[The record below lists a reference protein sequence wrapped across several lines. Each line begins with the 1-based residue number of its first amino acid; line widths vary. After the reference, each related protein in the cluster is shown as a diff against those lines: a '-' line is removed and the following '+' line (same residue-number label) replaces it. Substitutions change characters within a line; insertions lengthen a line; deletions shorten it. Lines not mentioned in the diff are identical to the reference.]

1 MARENTAQLA
11 TAMQNEFLET
21 YQERTRFWLDRM
33 QSEMALWA
41 DLGSKLA
48 KTRSVPEAYEVYG
61 KCVLQQMKMTAEDTQ
76 HLFYDCQQVTQ
87 KIMGSLSSEGWPKG
101 LS

>member
-1 MARENTAQLA
+1 MDRESTAQQA
-11 TAMQNEFLET
+11 AAMQKEFLET
-21 YQERTRFWLDRM
+21 YQEASRFWLDRM

-101 LS
+101 IS